1 MKAAPTGKKKGNT
14 QAMASQM
21 SGVVKGGPRGRA
33 AGENGAGDEAR
44 GVYIHFPYCLQ
55 KCPYCDFVSYAT
67 ERADVPHERYADAVI
82 AEMNQRR
89 DELIG
94 KRVASVFFG
103 GGTPSLWKPEELGR
117 VLDHLRQ
124 MACFEQ
130 DVEITA
136 EANPSSLDEAKAKAL
151 KHVGVNR
158 LSIGVQGLQRERL
171 QFLGRLH
178 DETGGLRAV
187 AEALSS
193 GMDRVSAD
201 VIYGVAG
208 GAAQSV
214 DEAAS
219 EVSRVV
225 DTGIT
230 HVSAY
235 ALTIEPSTVFG
246 ELARKNAL
254 PMLADD
260 QLADMFLAVRN
271 ALETRGFVH
280 YEVSN
285 YARAGHESRHNLG
298 YWRGLD
304 YVGLGCAAYGTV
316 STEAG
321 HARRYRNKTDP
332 EKYIRAALTTDST
345 EGHSEALTPEMR
357 LRERIMLGLRLA
369 EGFDLSSAA
378 EALGVAAWTNERRR
392 AADKLVRKGWLSISE
407 GRLQVPAKAWLFADG
422 TAAELF

>member
-1 MKAAPTGKKKGNT
+1 
-14 QAMASQM
+14 M
-21 SGVVKGGPRGRA
+21 SGFVPSEPGQSGTGDP
-33 AGENGAGDEAR
+33 GAGGEPR

-67 ERADVPHERYADAVI
+67 ERAEVPHERYADAVI
-82 AEMNQRR
+82 AEMEQRR
-89 DELIG
+89 NELVG

-103 GGTPSLWKPEELGR
+103 GGTPSLWKAEELGR
-117 VLDHLRQ
+117 VLHHLRQ
-124 MACFEQ
+124 MACFEAN
-130 DVEITA
+130 VEITA
-136 EANPSSLDEAKAKAL
+136 EANPSSLDEAKARSL
-151 KHVGVNR
+151 KGVGVNR
-158 LSIGVQGLQRERL
+158 LSIGVQGLRRERL
-171 QFLGRLH
+171 EFLGRLH
-178 DETGGLRAV
+178 DETGGLHAV
-187 AEALSS
+187 KEALAS
-193 GMDRVSAD
+193 GMERVSAD

-208 GAAQSV
+208 GAAQTV
-214 DEAAS
+214 EDAAS

-254 PMLADD
+254 PMLAED
-260 QLADMFLAVRN
+260 QLADMFLAVRD

-316 STEAG
+316 STG
-321 HARRYRNKTDP
+321 DGNARRYRNKTDP
-332 EKYIRAALTTDST
+332 EKYIRAALTGPST
-345 EGHSEALTPEMR
+345 EGHAEALTAETR

-369 EGFDLSSAA
+369 EGLDLSAA
-378 EALGVAAWTNERRR
+378 ADALGVPAWTNERRR
-392 AADKLVRKGWLSISE
+392 AADKLVRKGWLSISA
-407 GRLQVPAKAWLFADG
+407 GRLSVPPKAWLFADG